1 MIGPRWLSS
10 HQVCGFQMR
19 MFLERRC
26 AARKQFSDLQIVWKS
41 DLIQGFKLYEASK
54 VITETPWLTIDGMT
68 ATRAAC
74 RAAMALLGTGSVSAY
89 VVQHAELPV
98 AVVRQDLQ
106 LLGALQAPVRF
117 CIWPRR
123 G

>member
-1 MIGPRWLSS
+1 
-10 HQVCGFQMR
+10 
-19 MFLERRC
+19 
-26 AARKQFSDLQIVWKS
+26 
-41 DLIQGFKLYEASK
+41 
-54 VITETPWLTIDGMT
+54 
-68 ATRAAC
+68 
-74 RAAMALLGTGSVSAY
+74 MALLGTGSMSAY

-123 G
+123 GGFSPREQGDMWSQMLIIVT